1 MLRFISTG
9 LLCAASFIS
18 THTFAASVSFDFMPH
33 QSEVITNFTIFPI
46 KATCLISLQNEQD
59 NATLHVKALRR
70 EGTINNF
77 PLKKGDEIAT
87 SGGLLG
93 KITEVGDNFIIVE
106 ISKET
111 EVKIQKQ
118 SVSIVYPKG
127 TLKTL

>member
-77 PLKKGDEIAT
+77 PLKKGDEIDVTVHHGETITLSAQAAAQVEFTNT
-87 SGGLLG
+87 SD
-93 KITEVGDNFIIVE
+93 IP
-106 ISKET
+106 
-111 EVKIQKQ
+111 VKAMCH
-118 SVSIVYPKG
+118 
-127 TLKTL
+127 T